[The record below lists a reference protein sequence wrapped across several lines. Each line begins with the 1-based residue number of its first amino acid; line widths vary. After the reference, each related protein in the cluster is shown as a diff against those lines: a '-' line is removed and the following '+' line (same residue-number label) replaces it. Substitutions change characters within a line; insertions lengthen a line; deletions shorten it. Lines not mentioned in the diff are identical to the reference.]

1 MNKISLEE
9 YEAEKRAMKIV
20 NEKVKVN
27 LFYADNPQRI
37 CCSWYSCDEDK
48 NGRRFVAFPC
58 REKSNGEYED
68 IAFPVNSDFY
78 HEVTNEILSEYNRS
92 TNVNANSM
100 GKF

>member
-1 MNKISLEE
+1 MKVTDIRLNLVKTDGAVKAVGSFSLDSVF
-9 YEAEKRAMKIV
+9 AVRGIRVM
-20 NEKVKVN
+20 
-27 LFYADNPQRI
+27 
-37 CCSWYSCDEDK
+37 EDK

-78 HEVTNEILSEYNRS
+78 HEVTNEILSEYNRI